1 MAAKKR
7 VAKKKKEVVER
18 VEFKPTMIGSKT
30 YGQAYFDTLGSGNYK
45 RTCEKWTDKEGKEL
59 SKKYP
64 LSGVKPDLSDI
75 DLVRFGVRLHRL
87 PSHILKQWQEMGG
100 KER

>member
-1 MAAKKR
+1 MAVKKS
-7 VAKKKKEVVER
+7 VKKKEEKR

-30 YGQAYFDTLGSGNYK
+30 YGQAYFDTLGSGNYN
-45 RTCEKWTDKEGKEL
+45 RTCEIWTDKESKEL
-59 SKKYP
+59 SDKYP
-64 LSGVKPDLSDI
+64 LNGLKPELSDI
-75 DLVRFGVRLHRL
+75 DLVRLGVKLHRL